1 MDTEPNRDLEA
12 AVRDVLSQV
21 IDPEL
26 GLPITDL
33 GLIYGVEIDDGTV
46 TVDMTTTTPV
56 CPLGSYL
63 AQEAEARLRA
73 LAGVDRAVVRAVH
86 EPPWS
91 PELMSE
97 RARTILGIR

>member
-1 MDTEPNRDLEA
+1 MDTEATGDLEA

-46 TVDMTTTTPV
+46 TVDMTTTTPI

-63 AQEAEARLRA
+63 AQEAEAKLNA
-73 LAGVDRAVVRAVH
+73 LAGVDRAVVRTVH

-91 PELMSE
+91 PELMSD
-97 RARTILGIR
+97 RARAVLGMG